1 MQQVAG
7 GEGGKWRLAARRDA
21 PIMEMAGLLAPPPV
35 RVAAAL
41 LLFLIF
47 FLRCTTWDLRLGLE
61 VKQDGKRG
69 DQGVETVFIICAFGK
84 NLTGRGRG

>member
-1 MQQVAG
+1 MQQVRG

-47 FLRCTTWDLRLGLE
+47 FLQCATLGLMLGLD
-61 VKQDGKRG
+61 V
-69 DQGVETVFIICAFGK
+69 
-84 NLTGRGRG
+84 